1 MLKKETIAIKETLQ
15 GSTLDQFRSSYRWL
29 DTWKSAYVI
38 KERQMVGEAG
48 DAAEETIISWMERI
62 QELTEGYSSEN
73 I

>member
-15 GSTLDQFRSSYRWL
+15 GSTLDQLRSSYRWL

-48 DAAEETIISWMERI
+48 DAAEETITSWMERI
-62 QELTEGYSSEN
+62 QELTEGYSSEK